1 MSWKP
6 LQLSDVIFLGPD
18 IEDASIE
25 FRPGVNVLC
34 GASETGKSFLVES
47 LDFLLGAGKPLRDIP
62 ERVGYD
68 RVRLELT
75 SADGGKHTLERS
87 AEGGGFLLFDD
98 HVGGSAPK
106 GSEPLT
112 LKPKHKENDLE
123 NISGWLLS
131 LLDLQGKRLRKNQ
144 KGQTVS
150 LSFRNI
156 AHLVLIDESSI
167 TRQISPFLSGQYTA
181 KTQEV
186 AALKLLLTGVDDSS
200 LVNSVSSDRNELKHT
215 VKVEVLDEAIFEL
228 KNELAELDVD
238 EGELRDQLV
247 KIETALSEAEGQ
259 LSALQEDL
267 DGLLNERQSVVETRM
282 KSKGRLREIDELV
295 ARFELL
301 RSHYHI
307 DLERLAAVQESGV
320 MLAHQPTENCPLC
333 GTPADQQHQD
343 SDCDGNIPAVVA
355 AAAAEIRKVQ
365 RLLTELEQTV
375 SDIEDERESLAASIE
390 EFDTQFIGVDKRIR
404 LVSAPTV
411 GEQRVAFS
419 ALVQKREEI
428 QDSLKLFDRMKH
440 LEELKSMP
448 ADESR
453 EPDEEAGAD
462 KTSTTLPKSTLR
474 DFSKRVSKLLDAWNF
489 PSETDVYFDEAAVD
503 FVIGGKLRTS
513 EGKGLRAITHAAAS
527 IALLEHCRERNLP
540 HPGFV
545 VLDSPLLA
553 YWGPEGEADSLQGTD
568 LKERFYEYLV
578 EHHQTDQIIII
589 ENEHIPT
596 EYENRVNNIVF
607 TKNPTEG
614 RYGLFPRR

>member
-6 LQLSDVIFLGPD
+6 LQISEVIFLGPG
-18 IEDASIE
+18 IEAASIE

-47 LDFLLGAGKPLRDIP
+47 LDFLLGAGTPLRDIP

-75 SADGGKHTLERS
+75 AAEGSKHTLERS
-87 AEGGGFLLFDD
+87 TEGGGFLLFDD
-98 HVGGSAPK
+98 HVGDSTPEGSTPR
-106 GSEPLT
+106 T
-112 LKPKHKENDLE
+112 LKPKHKENDVE
-123 NISGWLLS
+123 NASGWLLS

-150 LSFRNI
+150 LSFRNL
-156 AHLVLIDESSI
+156 APLALIEESSI
-167 TRQISPFLSGQYTA
+167 TRQISPFLSGQYTT
-181 KTQEV
+181 KTQEI

-215 VKVEVLDEAIFEL
+215 VKVEVLDEAIFEI

-238 EGELRDQLV
+238 EGELRDQLS
-247 KIETALSEAEGQ
+247 KIEASLIEAEDE
-259 LSALQEDL
+259 LVTLQEDL
-267 DGLLNERQSVVETRM
+267 DCLLNERQSIVEMRL

-307 DLERLAAVQESGV
+307 DLERLVAVQESGV
-320 MLAHQPTENCPLC
+320 MLAHRPTENCPLC
-333 GTPADQQHQD
+333 GTPADQQHQV
-343 SDCDGNIPAVVA
+343 SDCDGNITAVVA
-355 AAAAEIRKVQ
+355 AASAEIRKIQ

-375 SDIEDERESLAASIE
+375 TDLGDERESLAASILE
-390 EFDTQFIGVDKRIR
+390 LDTNFFSVDQRIR
-404 LVSAPTV
+404 KFSAPTV
-411 GEQRVAFS
+411 GEQRFAFS
-419 ALVQKREEI
+419 ALVQKREEV
-428 QDSLKLFDRMKH
+428 QDRLKLFNRMKH
-440 LEELKSMP
+440 LEELKSTP
-448 ADESR
+448 TDHSR
-453 EPDEEAGAD
+453 EPDGETGAD

-474 DFSKRVSKLLDAWNF
+474 DFSKRVSKLLEAWNF

-553 YWGPEGEADSLQGTD
+553 YWGPEGEADSLRGSD
-568 LKERFYEYLV
+568 LKERFYDYLV
-578 EHHQTDQIIII
+578 DHHQNDQIIII
-589 ENEHIPT
+589 ENEHIPA
-596 EYENRVNNIVF
+596 EFEKHVNNIVF

-614 RYGLFPRR
+614 RYGLFPPH